1 MIRIEGLCKSF
12 HTRAGDKV
20 VADHITA
27 TLPTGVSVALLG
39 RNGAGKSTL
48 LDMIAGTVRPD
59 AGRIVSDGT
68 ISWPVGFAGSFHR
81 DLTGMQNA
89 RFIARVYG
97 VDSDALVAF
106 VEDFA
111 ELGGHFR
118 MPVASY
124 SSGMKSRLAFGI
136 SMGIRFD
143 TYLVDEVTSVGDAAF
158 RRKSRLVFRARMAQS
173 GAVVVT
179 HNMNQVRQLCDAGMV
194 LEDGEPHLVRRRRG
208 GDRSSPAQHG
218 RRRGRLRHAQEPC
231 GSNTAPDTEPCAIER
246 TGFALSRSS
255 ATLGPTT
262 KRLP

>member
-118 MPVASY
+118 
-124 SSGMKSRLAFGI
+124 
-136 SMGIRFD
+136 IRW
-143 TYLVDEVTSVGDAAF
+143 
-158 RRKSRLVFRARMAQS
+158 RAI
-173 GAVVVT
+173 
-179 HNMNQVRQLCDAGMV
+179 
-194 LEDGEPHLVRRRRG
+194 RRG
-208 GDRSSPAQHG
+208 
-218 RRRGRLRHAQEPC
+218 
-231 GSNTAPDTEPCAIER
+231 
-246 TGFALSRSS
+246 
-255 ATLGPTT
+255 
-262 KRLP
+262 